1 MQVVIADA
9 GPIIALSRMGRLGLL
24 AQLFKTVWITQVVL
38 NELQAQPITAF
49 AGQTDI
55 QSALAQWLQVQS
67 DLGAEY
73 EPISATL
80 DAGELSSIR
89 LCLKH
94 PGSLLVVDDQAGR
107 LEAAAQKLNF
117 TGLVGLLLRA
127 HERGFITDLHA
138 VLLELRAQNYFLSD
152 TLIAQVLALA
162 RQEPV

>member
-24 AQLFKTVWITQVVL
+24 AQLFKTVWITQMVMD
-38 NELQAQPITAF
+38 ELQAQPITAF

-67 DLGAEY
+67 DLGAEF

-80 DAGELSSIR
+80 EAGELSSIR

-127 HERGFITDLHA
+127 HERGFVNALHP
-138 VLLELRAQNYFLSD
+138 VLLELKAQNYFLSD
-152 TLIAQVLALA
+152 ALIAQVLALA
-162 RQEPV
+162 GQEPV

>member
-24 AQLFKTVWITQVVL
+24 AQLFKTVWITQVVMD
-38 NELQAQPITAF
+38 ELQAQPITAF

-55 QSALAQWLQVQS
+55 EAALADWLTVQS
-67 DLGAEY
+67 DLGAEF

-80 DAGELSSIR
+80 DPGERSSIR
-89 LCLKH
+89 LCLAH

-107 LEAAAQKLNF
+107 LEAAAQKLNY

-127 HERGFITDLHA
+127 HERGFIADLRS
-138 VLLELRAQNYFLSD
+138 VLLELKAQNYFLSD
-152 TLIAQVLALA
+152 ALIAHVLALA
-162 RQEPV
+162 GQEPE

>member
-1 MQVVIADA
+1 MLVVIADA

-24 AQLFKTVWITQVVL
+24 VQLFKTVWITQVVL

-55 QSALAQWLQVQS
+55 QSALAQWLQVQC
-67 DLGAEY
+67 DLGAEF

-127 HERGFITDLHA
+127 HERGFITDLHP
-138 VLLELRAQNYFLSD
+138 VLLELKAQNYFLSD

>member
-9 GPIIALSRMGRLGLL
+9 GPIIALSHMGRLGLL

-38 NELQAQPITAF
+38 AELQAQPITAF

-67 DLGAEY
+67 DLGAEF

-127 HERGFITDLHA
+127 HERGFIADLRS
-138 VLLELRAQNYFLSD
+138 VLLELRLQNYFLND